1 MKTYNID
8 FATISQLQQKL
19 EESSYKDSEK
29 LLVQIFCAVADEKFI
44 IQLQKLFQKKFPSA
58 RLIGATTDGV
68 LEKNRVY
75 HDSVS
80 IANLTYFEDTLLD
93 SALIQSELFQHDSKK
108 CGFAL
113 MQQICK
119 SETKA
124 VITFSDGITT
134 NGEEFVKGC
143 SQYNKEILL
152 AGGMAGDNGRV
163 VRTYVFDKFQITS
176 EGAVGVSLSSKNL
189 FVTNYYSFDWL
200 PVGRPMKVTKSY
212 KNRVYKVE
220 DVPAVDIYA
229 KYLGKKAVE
238 HLPKIGIDFPFL
250 FEKNGVMI
258 GRAVLQKHSDGSLTF
273 AGNIDEGTDVRFG
286 VGNIDII
293 LQNNIYHLQ
302 KFSARLKRKPEVI
315 FVYSCMARRRFFD
328 QEIENEIT
336 MLSKLAPI
344 AGFFTYG
351 EFYHN
356 ENSNQ
361 LLNETMTLLSLSESC
376 EEPEIDIN
384 FFEKLENHIKFTTEQ
399 GLAYLANKVSEEFTE
414 LNSKLQQKIDE
425 KTQYIYRQAYY
436 DRLTQLPN
444 RLALI
449 RDISENIGSILYLI
463 NVDDFSAIND
473 LFGHTAG
480 DRILLQMAAILKKI
494 VDSSCKIYKLPSD
507 EFAIIAPLKYSQS
520 VIEDFANKIISKIEE
535 QQFIIEGN
543 QIYISVTVTGAY
555 INQSG
560 TGLRNADMTL
570 RLARKENKK
579 FLFYNEDLELTKQ
592 YEENLRKISLIKEA
606 IKNDGVIPYFQP
618 IVDTKSREIVKYE
631 SLVRLK
637 SGDEIYSPAFF
648 LQTSEKLKFYHDI
661 MRQMVEKSFIIAQK
675 HKIDFSINLSYSDL
689 LDEDFQRYLFEMI
702 RRYDVSKM
710 LTVEILETQS
720 IDYET
725 NVRSFVSKIH
735 DIGAKIAIDD
745 FGSGYA
751 NFKHITSIECDYL
764 KIDGSLIK
772 DLDHDR
778 DARLIVETI
787 IVFAKK
793 LGKKTVAE
801 FVHSKEI
808 FNIVKELGIDYAQGY
823 YLGKPEPLD

>member
-1 MKTYNID
+1 MKTYSIN
-8 FATISQLQQKL
+8 FTTISQLEKKI
-19 EESSYKDSEK
+19 EESSYKDSDK
-29 LLVQIFCAVADEKFI
+29 LLIQVFCAIADEKFI
-44 IQLQKLFQKKFPSA
+44 EELQKVFQKRFPQST
-58 RLIGATTDGV
+58 LIGTTTDGV

-75 HDSVS
+75 HDSIS
-80 IANLTYFEDTLLD
+80 IVNMTYFKDTLLN
-93 SALIQSELFQHDSKK
+93 STLVQSKLFQHDSKK
-108 CGFAL
+108 CGYVL
-113 MQQICK
+113 MQRICK
-119 SETKA
+119 LDTKA

-134 NGEEFVKGC
+134 NGEEFAEGC
-143 SQYNKEILL
+143 SEYNKKILL
-152 AGGMAGDNGRV
+152 AGGMAGDNGKV
-163 VRTYVFDKFQITS
+163 IRTYIFDKFEITS
-176 EGAVGVSLSSKNL
+176 EGAVGVSLSSKEL

-200 PVGRPMKVTKSY
+200 PVGRMMKVTKSY
-212 KNRVYKVE
+212 KNRVYEV
-220 DVPAVDIYA
+220 DNMPAVDIYS

-258 GRAVLQKHSDGSLTF
+258 GRAVLQKHTDGSLTF

-302 KFSARLKRKPEVI
+302 KFTDRLKRKPEAI

-336 MLSKLAPI
+336 MLSKLAPT

-361 LLNETMTLLSLSESC
+361 LLNETMTLLALSENC
-376 EEPEIDIN
+376 NDPKIDMS
-384 FFEKLENHIKFTTEQ
+384 FFEKLENHIEFTPEQ
-399 GLAYLANKVSEEFTE
+399 GLACLAKKISEEFTE

-425 KTQYIYRQAYY
+425 KTQYIYQQAYY

-449 RDISENIGSILYLI
+449 RDIPKNIGSILYLI
-463 NVDDFSAIND
+463 NVDDFSTIND

-494 VDSSCKIYKLPSD
+494 VDPVCKIYKLPSD
-507 EFAIIAPLKYSQS
+507 EFAVIAPLKYSKS
-520 VIEDFANKIISKIEE
+520 MIEDFAKRIISKIEE
-535 QQFIIEGN
+535 QQFVIEGN

-570 RLARKENKK
+570 KLARRENKK
-579 FLFYNEDLELTKQ
+579 FMFYNEDLELAKQ
-592 YEENLRKISLIKEA
+592 YEENLKKVHLIKEGL
-606 IKNDGVIPYFQP
+606 KEGGVVPFFQP
-618 IVDTKSREIVKYE
+618 IIGTKTKKIVKYE
-631 SLVRLK
+631 ALVRLVV
-637 SGDEIYSPAFF
+637 ENEVYPPAFF

-661 MRQMVEKSFIIAQK
+661 MRQMVKNTFETAKK
-675 HKIDFSINLSYSDL
+675 HNIHFSINLSYSDL
-689 LDEDFQRYLFEMI
+689 TDEEFQEYFFDMIERYG
-702 RRYDVSKM
+702 VSEL
-710 LTVEILETQS
+710 LTVEILETQA

-725 NVRSFVSKIH
+725 KVRNFVKKIH
-735 DIGAKIAIDD
+735 DTGAQIAIDD

-751 NFKHITSIECDYL
+751 NFKHITNIECDYL

-772 DLDHDR
+772 ELDSDK

-801 FVHSKEI
+801 FVHSEKI
-808 FNIVKELGIDYAQGY
+808 FEIVKELGIDYAQGY
-823 YLGKPEPLD
+823 YLGKPALLE